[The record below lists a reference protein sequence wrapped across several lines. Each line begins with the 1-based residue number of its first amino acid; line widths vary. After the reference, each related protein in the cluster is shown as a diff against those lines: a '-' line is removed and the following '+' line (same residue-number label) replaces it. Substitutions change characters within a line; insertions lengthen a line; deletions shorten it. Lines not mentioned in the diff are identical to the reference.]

1 MLPHGMTLTAA
12 PDLPLVIGL
21 PFLIMTILAIGIVGV
36 YWVLGRVD
44 RH

>member
-1 MLPHGMTLTAA
+1 MLPQRMTLTAA

-21 PFLIMTILAIGIVGV
+21 PFLIMTILAIGFVGI
-36 YWVLGRVD
+36 YWVLSRVD